1 MLPVTKTFHRT
12 ESSAK
17 TARSLYFYV

>member
-1 MLPVTKTFHRT
+1 MLPLTKTFHRT